1 MKKLTDKEQEV
12 MQYFWD
18 NGAMFVRDILELYP
32 EPKPHYNTVSTVIR
46 VLEEKGFVNHK
57 TYGNTHQYFA
67 VVSAEEYKGKA
78 LKNVVSQFFDNS
90 YTNVVSTLIEEE
102 RLSVDELKKMI
113 EAIENGKLNTKK

>member
-1 MKKLTDKEQEV
+1 MKRLTDKEQEV
-12 MQYFWD
+12 MQCFWD

-32 EPKPHYNTVSTVIR
+32 EPKPHYNTISTVIR
-46 VLEEKGFVNHK
+46 VLEEKGFVAHK

-67 VVSAEEYKGKA
+67 VVSQEEYKGKA

-102 RLSVDELKKMI
+102 RLSIDELKKMI
-113 EAIENGKLNTKK
+113 ETIESGKK